1 MDLKDIIEIIEIIE
15 NMSEEEVIK
24 KCIELGLYD
33 DKYSNEKYKD
43 DNVDFY
49 GNPHLFEYEG
59 EPDDDEDDYWNE
71 SQ

>member
-15 NMSEEEVIK
+15 NISEEEVIK
-24 KCIELGLYD
+24 KCMELGLYD
-33 DKYSNEKYKD
+33 DEYSNEKYKD

>member
-43 DNVDFY
+43 DS
-49 GNPHLFEYEG
+49 FEPWWYN
-59 EPDDDEDDYWNE
+59 EDDYWNE
-71 SQ
+71 PQ

>member
-24 KCIELGLYD
+24 KCMELGLYD
-33 DKYSNEKYKD
+33 DEYSNEKYKD
-43 DNVDFY
+43 DSVDFY

-59 EPDDDEDDYWNE
+59 EPDDEDDYWNE
-71 SQ
+71 PQ

>member
-1 MDLKDIIEIIEIIE
+1 MMDLKDIIEIIEIIE

-43 DNVDFY
+43 DS
-49 GNPHLFEYEG
+49 FEIVYPSDREEG
-59 EPDDDEDDYWNE
+59 SWWYDEDDYWNE
-71 SQ
+71 P

>member
-33 DKYSNEKYKD
+33 DEYSNEKYKD
-43 DNVDFY
+43 DS
-49 GNPHLFEYEG
+49 FEPVLPSDREEG
-59 EPDDDEDDYWNE
+59 SWWYDEDDYWNE
-71 SQ
+71 PQ